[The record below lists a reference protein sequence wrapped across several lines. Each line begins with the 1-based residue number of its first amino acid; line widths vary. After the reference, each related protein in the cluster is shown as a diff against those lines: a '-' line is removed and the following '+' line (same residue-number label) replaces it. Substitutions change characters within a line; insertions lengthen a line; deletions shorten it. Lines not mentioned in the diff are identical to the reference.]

1 MHLLLPSTTGSSRGT
16 HASFSGNRLLQVLLE
31 LQLVLFQRK
40 PEPAD
45 LPRLTYSAV
54 FWNAGSK
61 DVPAASP
68 AKREFSAEVK
78 ELQFW

>member
-1 MHLLLPSTTGSSRGT
+1 MHLLLPSTPGSSQGSR
-16 HASFSGNRLLQVLLE
+16 ALFSRSRILQVLLE

-68 AKREFSAEVK
+68 AKREFSTEVK